1 MVLGTDIENAMANNK
16 DSSLQEK
23 GQEAREIRGRLQNQE
38 TILKLTV
45 VTDIYLLY
53 GRLINIAQMYSIL
66 PHQRLDLFKAAL
78 DDWDAMTEHFEDHNC
93 SGGDGCKLSTF
104 HRAVASLNT
113 DKKINNVFL
122 LDKYPVQN
130 AALNTKT
137 RGQRRYEDVDDE
149 IISQKVGALVQKF
162 SRDLCSDLRT
172 RAVKDK
178 DVKIIELTRVILE
191 FGSMIKEM
199 RGLKLSPEIFAAS
212 YVTKFLTA
220 AKKLKIPSIEDLE
233 ESFIEK
239 QFRTFIKKL
248 DSLYPEDDEDV
259 CKIDPLAILTK
270 LFSTKENHSF
280 GIEVILHICGYSSLK
295 SSCESILESFV
306 SEYEYANDPRK
317 NFHEESITDVYEI
330 CHNGPIMSKC
340 EKIVD
345 MALKSYA
352 KDKKKLHFVTA
363 KSFSKSEVIQRMEK
377 ETSGLI
383 FMD

>member
-1 MVLGTDIENAMANNK
+1 MVLGIDIEQAMANTK

-38 TILKLTV
+38 TILKLTA

-66 PHQRLDLFKAAL
+66 PHQRLDLFNAAL
-78 DDWDAMTEHFEDHNC
+78 DDWDAMTAHFEDHNC

-104 HRAVASLNT
+104 HSAVTSLNT
-113 DKKINNVFL
+113 DKKVNNVFL

-137 RGQRRYEDVDDE
+137 RGQQRYEDVDDE
-149 IISQKVGALVQKF
+149 IISQKVGALVQKL

-172 RAVKDK
+172 RAVKDE
-178 DVKIIELTRVILE
+178 DVKIIELTRVILD
-191 FGSMIKEM
+191 FGSMIKKM
-199 RGLKLSPEIFAAS
+199 RGLKLSPEIFAAT
-212 YVTKFLTA
+212 YVSKFLTA

-248 DSLYPEDDEDV
+248 DSFYPEDDKDV
-259 CKIDPLAILTK
+259 CKIDPLAVLTK
-270 LFSTKENHSF
+270 LFSTKENHFF

-306 SEYEYANDPRK
+306 SEYEYASDPRK
-317 NFHEESITDVYEI
+317 NFHEENITDVYEI

-340 EKIVD
+340 DKVVD

-363 KSFSKSEVIQRMEK
+363 KSFSKSEVILRMEK